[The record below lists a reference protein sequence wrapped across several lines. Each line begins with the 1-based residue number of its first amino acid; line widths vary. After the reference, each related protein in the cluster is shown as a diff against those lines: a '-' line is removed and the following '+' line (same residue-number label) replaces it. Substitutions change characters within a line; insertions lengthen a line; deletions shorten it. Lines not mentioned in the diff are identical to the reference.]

1 MSDLATTAIG
11 WAADV
16 LRRTPADELPIRGRL
31 WTLTVTDDD
40 IVVRI
45 ARASRRV
52 NGTPQPRE
60 EPNPNPPPA
69 QPKPEVHPKPPKKP
83 KEDQ

>member
-1 MSDLATTAIG
+1 MSDLAAY
-11 WAADV
+11 ALNHVADV
-16 LRRTPADELPIRGRL
+16 VRRTPVDDLPIRGRL
-31 WTLTVTDDD
+31 WTLTLTDDD
-40 IVVRI
+40 IVIRI

-60 EPNPNPPPA
+60 EPKPK
-69 QPKPEVHPKPPKKP
+69 PKPEVHPKPKPKP